1 MLGYCVF
8 GGGQPKRTERS
19 PICVAH
25 GVADAG
31 TRLPKVRYFSGLP
44 AVWVHFAN
52 SALIWNTVLPCLVRA
67 ADRGRVLDPDGKGG
81 TPAKSPLAAGVPV
94 R

>member
-1 MLGYCVF
+1 MSVLAWYSGSTHN
-8 GGGQPKRTERS
+8 KS
-19 PICVAH
+19 ICVAH
-25 GVADAG
+25 GAADAG

-67 ADRGRVLDPDGKGG
+67 ADRGRVLEPDEKGG
-81 TPAKSPLAAGVPV
+81 TPAKSPLAADVPV

>member
-8 GGGQPKRTERS
+8 GRGQPKRTERS
-19 PICVAH
+19 IGVAH

-31 TRLPKVRYFSGLP
+31 ARLPKVRYFSGLP

-52 SALIWNTVLPCLVRA
+52 SALIWNTLLPCLVRA
-67 ADRGRVLDPDGKGG
+67 ADRGRVLEPEEKGG